1 MPKIGISC
9 TKRTDA
15 YFYMSVSKADLTI
28 NASTILFN
36 QNSDLMKKANFSLVL
51 SSIVF
56 LLFLGVSNLSAQTY
70 ASTLGLDAPFDDKV
84 LNVDDVQFVDV
95 TEATVILSDQIK
107 LVGQNMPTTGNYQ
120 EALNTTKVLY
130 YSYLLE
136 QIANSNSI
144 IDVLPN
150 SGGELLQYIGRFKAN
165 LGLDAE
171 EIYLQVVA
179 LLEQ

>member
-1 MPKIGISC
+1 
-9 TKRTDA
+9 
-15 YFYMSVSKADLTI
+15 
-28 NASTILFN
+28 
-36 QNSDLMKKANFSLVL
+36 SDLMKKANFSLVL

-56 LLFLGVSNLSAQTY
+56 LLFLGVSNLSAQTF
-70 ASTLGLDAPFDDKV
+70 ASTLGLNAPIDDKT
-84 LNVDDVQFVDV
+84 LNVDDVTFVDV
-95 TEATVILSDQIK
+95 TEATVILSNQIK
-107 LVGQNMPTTGNYQ
+107 QIDQTMPTSGNYQ

-130 YSYLLE
+130 YTYLLD
-136 QIANSNSI
+136 QITSSNSI

-150 SGGELLQYIGRFKAN
+150 SGQQLLSYIGRFKST